1 MTVVV
6 AGEALVDLL
15 LRPGGSLAAA
25 PGGGP
30 FNASRAL
37 ARLGVDTA
45 YLGALSDDRF
55 GRLLRSRLEDDGVR
69 LALPAPS
76 PLPTTLALA
85 ELDEGGAASYRFYV
99 EGTSA
104 PQLTSEQAR
113 GAVGPGTTVLHVGTL
128 GLVLEPMAASLEHLV
143 AEVDDSVLVFVDPN
157 CRPLVVPD
165 RAAYLARLARVLA
178 RADVVK
184 VSGDDLAYL
193 APDDEPLAAARALLG
208 VDGVGPRVVLFTD
221 GAAAVHVLTHTDDVT
236 LPVPEIDVVDTV
248 GAGDCFGGGF
258 LATWVA
264 QGRGRRDV
272 TDLAAVRA
280 ATERAVLV
288 AALACTR
295 AGAEPPTLAELPS

>member
-15 LRPGGSLAAA
+15 LRPDGSLAAA

-37 ARLGVDTA
+37 ARLGADTA

-55 GRLLRSRLEDDGVR
+55 GRLLRRRLEDDGVR

-99 EGTSA
+99 ERTSA

-165 RAAYLARLARVLA
+165 RAAYLARLVRVLA

-208 VDGVGPRVVLFTD
+208 ADGVGPRVVLFTD
-221 GAAAVHVLTHTDDVT
+221 GAAAVHVLTPADDVT
-236 LPVPEIDVVDTV
+236 LPVPEVDVVDTV

-272 TDLAAVRA
+272 TDLDAVRA

-295 AGAEPPTLAELPS
+295 AGAEPPTLAELPG